1 MLTLGLLLGSC
12 CWVWGFLGE
21 GICGGCKFRREGAF
35 VFVVNC
41 GESRCGAGRVE
52 GSGGGIDADKTFSV
66 EHVSVEDGQGFQSID
81 GIKLTHRFGRL
92 VLGEGV
98 GGGGEDEERAIV
110 VKQGSGSFESCALSP
125 TTDPLKRLQ

>member
-1 MLTLGLLLGSC
+1 MLALGFLLGG
-12 CWVWGFLGE
+12 WGFFGE
-21 GICGGCKFRREGAF
+21 GVCGGCKFRREGAF
-35 VFVVNC
+35 VFVVDC
-41 GESRCGAGRVE
+41 REGRRGAGRAE
-52 GSGGGIDADKTFSV
+52 GSSGGIDADETFSV
-66 EHVSVEDGQGFQSID
+66 ERVSVEDGQGFQSID
-81 GIKLTHRFGRL
+81 GIKLTHRSGRL